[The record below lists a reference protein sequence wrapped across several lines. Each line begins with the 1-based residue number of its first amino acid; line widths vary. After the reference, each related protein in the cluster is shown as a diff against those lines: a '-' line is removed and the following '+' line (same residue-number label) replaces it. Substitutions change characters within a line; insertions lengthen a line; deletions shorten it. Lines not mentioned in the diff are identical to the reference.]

1 MKEESPFSL
10 SLEVFFGGGA
20 PGEIT
25 GDVVLSLTEDGE
37 IAEKR
42 ILSENLTMSNAPK
55 FSMIGMSINGIMS
68 GPSNEKKF
76 SFQRE
81 DYPKAGTYKIEFAG
95 YETTFEMR
103 ICE

>member
-1 MKEESPFSL
+1 M
-10 SLEVFFGGGA
+10 G
-20 PGEIT
+20 
-25 GDVVLSLTEDGE
+25 
-37 IAEKR
+37 EKR
-42 ILSENLTMSNAPK
+42 SLAENLAMSNAPK

-76 SFQRE
+76 SLQRE